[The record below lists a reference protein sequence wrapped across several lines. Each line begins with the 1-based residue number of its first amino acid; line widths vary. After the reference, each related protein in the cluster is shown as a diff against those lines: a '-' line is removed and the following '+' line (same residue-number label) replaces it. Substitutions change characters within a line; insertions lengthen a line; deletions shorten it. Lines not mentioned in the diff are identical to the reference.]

1 MNANLLGIYL
11 NDHLAGATA
20 GAARSRHLARSC
32 HDAAFAPAVEEVAAE
47 IAQDR
52 HSLTDLMKRLD
63 VPTRRYKVSAGRA
76 AEKLGRLKANGRLVH
91 RSPLSTLIELEMLR
105 VGVAGKL
112 ACWQTLRRLC
122 DSDER
127 LDPHLLDD
135 LLRRAHRQLR
145 TLEELHLRQ
154 ITTTFRTPDRV
165 GSGAHGEGGDGRR

>member
-1 MNANLLGIYL
+1 MDANLLGIYL

-20 GAARSRHLARSC
+20 GVDRSRHLARSC
-32 HDAAFAPAVEEVAAE
+32 RGTEFGPAVEEVATE

-52 HSLTDLMKRLD
+52 RSLAHLMRQLD
-63 VPTRRYKVSAGRA
+63 VPARRYKVSVGWA

-91 RSPLSTLIELEMLR
+91 RSPLSTVIELEMLR

-122 DSDER
+122 DSEER
-127 LDPHLLDD
+127 LDAHLLDD
-135 LLRRAHRQLR
+135 LLRRAQRQLQ

-154 ITTTFRTPDRV
+154 VTTTFRTPDRAT
-165 GSGAHGEGGDGRR
+165 SGASR